1 MSEKN
6 LTEQIMDSI
15 VLNNLSAYSDLSE
28 LYQEEGYS
36 KKKIDR
42 ALTDLINTEKI
53 ALDES
58 GNFDLIIGS

>member
-36 KKKIDR
+36 KKTIDR
-42 ALTDLINTEKI
+42 ALTNLINTEKI

-58 GNFDLIIGS
+58 GNFDLII

>member
-6 LTEQIMDSI
+6 LTDQIMDSI
-15 VLNNLSAYSDLSE
+15 VLNNLSAYSDLLE

-42 ALTDLINTEKI
+42 ALTSLINTEKI
-53 ALDES
+53 AIDETE
-58 GNFDLIIGS
+58 NFDLII

>member
-42 ALTDLINTEKI
+42 ALTSLINADKI

-58 GNFDLIIGS
+58 GNFDLII

>member
-42 ALTDLINTEKI
+42 ALTSLINADKI

-58 GNFDLIIGS
+58 GNFDLIIG

>member
-6 LTEQIMDSI
+6 LTDQIMDSI

-42 ALTDLINTEKI
+42 ALTSLINTEKI

-58 GNFDLIIGS
+58 GNFDLII